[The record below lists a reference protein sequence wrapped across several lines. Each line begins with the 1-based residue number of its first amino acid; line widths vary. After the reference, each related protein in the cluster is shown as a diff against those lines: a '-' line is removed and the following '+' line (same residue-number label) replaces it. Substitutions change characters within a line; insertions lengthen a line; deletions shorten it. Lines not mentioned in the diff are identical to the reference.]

1 MVYQRSSY
9 SSLPSEAGVYVFL
22 GKAVR
27 HTGKPEAHPGSL
39 NVTEDRDSGQARMT
53 REILYVGKAKDL
65 KSRVSSYFAK
75 SAQLGPKTKALVS
88 QVEKINITIV
98 ESELEALLLEA
109 FYIKK
114 YNPKYNIRL
123 TDNKSYVKIRITI
136 KDDYP
141 RVLLVRRDEYP
152 DSVYYGPFPSSTA
165 VKLVLKTIRRVFPFV
180 SVRNHPKRICLYHH
194 LGLCPCPPMF
204 DSSELKATYRKN
216 IRGIIRILEGQSKKI
231 MTELEKE
238 RDTFS
243 KEENFE
249 KALLVQKK
257 IKALSLITSPYHRPF
272 EYDVNPNLRVD
283 IRQQEMD
290 GLMEVLNQN
299 GFALKNLDRIECY
312 DISNIQG
319 TNAVGSMVVFEHG
332 EKESSQ
338 YRKFKIRRDWEKKGV
353 IARKHDEAIPTSM
366 RLPRSAR
373 NDVKDSPNDFAMMR
387 EVLKR
392 RLRHDE
398 WNTPSL
404 IIVDGG
410 KGQVSSAMVALAESG
425 MNIPLVGLAKRE
437 ETIVVPRIGTRDSG
451 LGTRSLN
458 EPQINTYQE
467 LLEYRFGGIKE
478 EKLQAIIVNEDNFT
492 EVSLPKNSSSLHL
505 VQRLRDEAHRFAIT
519 YHRKLRSKNA

>member
-1 MVYQRSSY
+1 MVYSRSSY
-9 SSLPSEAGVYVFL
+9 SSLPSKAGVYVYL
-22 GKAVR
+22 DKSG
-27 HTGKPEAHPGSL
+27 
-39 NVTEDRDSGQARMT
+39 NV
-53 REILYVGKAKDL
+53 LYVGKAKDL
-65 KSRVSSYFAK
+65 KSRVSSYFVK
-75 SAQLGPKTKALVS
+75 NAQLGPKTKALVS
-88 QVEKINITIV
+88 QVEKISITIV

-114 YNPKYNIRL
+114 YDPKYNIRL
-123 TDNKSYVKIRITI
+123 TDNKSYVKIRITV
-136 KDDYP
+136 KDAYP
-141 RVLLVRRDEYP
+141 RVLLARRDEYP

-180 SVRNHPKRICLYHH
+180 SARNHPKRICLYHH
-194 LGLCPCPPMF
+194 LALCPCPPMF
-204 DSSELKATYRKN
+204 DSPELKVIYRKN

-238 RDTFS
+238 RDAFS
-243 KEENFE
+243 KDENFE
-249 KALLVQKK
+249 KALLIQKK
-257 IKALSLITSPYHRPF
+257 INALSLITAPYHRPF
-272 EYDVNPNLRVD
+272 EYDINPNLRVD

-338 YRKFKIRRDWEKKGV
+338 YRKFKIKREWDTRAKK
-353 IARKHDEAIPTSM
+353 E
-366 RLPRSAR
+366 L
-373 NDVKDSPNDFAMMR
+373 PNDFAMMR

-410 KGQVSSAMVALAESG
+410 KGQVSSAMTALAECGVS
-425 MNIPLVGLAKRE
+425 IPLVGLAKRE
-437 ETIVVPRIGTRDSG
+437 ETIVVPRLEGINSTEKAPEG
-451 LGTRSLN
+451 
-458 EPQINTYQE
+458 PQIKSYQE
-467 LLEYRFGGIKE
+467 LLEVRFMNAE
-478 EKLQAIIVNEDNFT
+478 REKGKTLVVSEDNFT
-492 EVSLPKNSSSLHL
+492 EVSLPKSSGSLHL

-519 YHRKLRSKNA
+519 YHRKLRSKSALASS